1 MQCIAGY
8 YLNGES
14 RSPFP
19 QHNSHIRLYVLTERS
34 FKNSCSSQST
44 QSGQIGL
51 GRPAVND
58 GTAFVVFQVIPAATH
73 YFLKPIPVT
82 HTKRRPGRAHGRG
95 GCCQARSRNAGVFG
109 RGSCRAVF
117 AYSSSLGAAV
127 ALPVSTIPG
136 SAVAVTTVAVPAIS
150 IPAPIT
156 VAAVPAAVAAIPAA
170 VAAIPATVAASLAA
184 ATALAGGQAVAGGR
198 KRKGAGHKAA

>member
-19 QHNSHIRLYVLTERS
+19 QHNSHIRLYVLTASS

-95 GCCQARSRNAGVFG
+95 GCCQARSRDAGIFG
-109 RGSCRAVF
+109 RGSCRAVV
-117 AYSSSLGAAV
+117 AYSSSLGATV

-136 SAVAVTTVAVPAIS
+136 SAVAAATVAVPAIS

-156 VAAVPAAVAAIPAA
+156 VAAVPAAVAAVPAA
-170 VAAIPATVAASLAA
+170 VAASLAA

-198 KRKGAGHKAA
+198 KRKGADHKAA